1 MRQKFNRLSL
11 CSHTTPD
18 GKSIQ
23 GRGEILRKKFESC
36 DITRQELREYV
47 SFVMISD
54 KQPEYKTITLFG
66 VTKKVTMEEYN
77 NYYKPCGF

>member
-1 MRQKFNRLSL
+1 MRQRFNRLSL
-11 CSHTTPD
+11 CSHATPD
-18 GKSIQ
+18 GKAKQ

-47 SFVMISD
+47 SFVMVSS
-54 KQPEYKTITLFG
+54 KEPKYKEVTLFG

-77 NYYKPCGF
+77 KYYKPCGL